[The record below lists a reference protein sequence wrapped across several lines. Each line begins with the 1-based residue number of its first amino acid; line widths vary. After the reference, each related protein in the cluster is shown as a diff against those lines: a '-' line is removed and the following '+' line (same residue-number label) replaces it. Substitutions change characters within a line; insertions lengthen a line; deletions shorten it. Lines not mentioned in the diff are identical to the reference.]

1 MKTSASDPLL
11 PAHDCATAKRRGF
24 LRWASAG
31 LGCLSLPALI
41 AAPDEVARPAAPAPM
56 KLGLAT
62 NGFNQLTNDEMA
74 QLAADAK
81 LDCVQLFFTQKDSNY
96 WKYNQP
102 VDVSAV
108 TESECHRIAHAY
120 RSRGL
125 DIQALG
131 VYANLIEPDE
141 VAREKNFAYFADM
154 MRIAK
159 TMNVRMLLSECGSII
174 VPGKGR
180 DLSASLDESA
190 WPRLVD
196 MVRRLIPLAETHDV
210 TIAIESYFQDLLGSA
225 TAVRYF
231 LEEINHPRVRALL
244 DPANL
249 LPHNS
254 LEEMFNALAPYIAAL
269 HAKDRKLHVTKGVAA
284 GQGDL
289 DYGKYVALA
298 RKHCPDLPLVLE
310 YVNPQT
316 FQAALAHVRSF
327 L

>member
-1 MKTSASDPLL
+1 MKSNSDPLA
-11 PAHDCATAKRRGF
+11 PSSSYHTAPMPRRGF
-24 LRWASAG
+24 LRSLGASVGG
-31 LGCLSLPALI
+31 LALPTLLASELR
-41 AAPDEVARPAAPAPM
+41 AAPSNPPM

-62 NGFNQLTNDEMA
+62 NGFNNLTNDEMA

-96 WKYNQP
+96 WKYNRP

-108 TESECHRIAHAY
+108 TEAECHRIEKAY

-125 DIQALG
+125 EIQALG

-141 VAREKNFAYFADM
+141 AEREKNFRYFADM
-154 MRIAK
+154 MRIAQ
-159 TMNVRMLLSECGSII
+159 TMNVRMLLSECGSVI

-180 DLSASLDESA
+180 DLSASLDERT
-190 WPRLVD
+190 WPRLVEIT
-196 MVRRLIPLAETHDV
+196 RRLIPLAEKHNV

-231 LEEINHPRVRALL
+231 MEEINHPRVRALL

-249 LPHNS
+249 LPHNTV
-254 LEEMFNALAPYIAAL
+254 EEMFNALAPYIVAL
-269 HAKDRKLHVTKGVAA
+269 HAKDRKLHVTQGVAA
-284 GQGDL
+284 GKGDV
-289 DYGKYVALA
+289 DYRKYIALA
-298 RKHCPDLPLVLE
+298 RKHCPNLPLVLE
-310 YVNPQT
+310 YVNPKTYQD
-316 FQAALAHVRSF
+316 ALTHVRSF

>member
-1 MKTSASDPLL
+1 M
-11 PAHDCATAKRRGF
+11 
-24 LRWASAG
+24 
-31 LGCLSLPALI
+31 
-41 AAPDEVARPAAPAPM
+41 AAPAILAP
-56 KLGLAT
+56 KLPAEPAHPQLRLGVAT
-62 NGFNQLTNDEMA
+62 NGFNNLTNDEMA

-81 LDCVQLFFTQKDSNY
+81 LSCVQLFFTQKDSNY
-96 WKYNQP
+96 WRYNTP

-108 TESECHRIAHAY
+108 TEAECHRIATAY

-125 DIQALG
+125 EIQALG

-141 VAREKNFAYFADM
+141 TAREKNFQYFADM

-159 TMNVRMLLSECGSII
+159 TMKVGMLLSECGSII

-180 DLSASLDESA
+180 DLSASLDENA
-190 WPRLVD
+190 WPRLVA
-196 MVRRLIPLAETHDV
+196 MVRRLIPLAEQHQI

-231 LEEINHPRVRALL
+231 LEEINHPRIRALL

-249 LPHNS
+249 LPHNT
-254 LEEMFNALAPYIAAL
+254 LEEMFNALAPHLAAL
-269 HAKDRKLHVTKGVAA
+269 HAKDRKLHVTQGVAA
-284 GQGDL
+284 GKGDV
-289 DYGKYVALA
+289 DYRKYIDLA
-298 RKHCPDLPLVLE
+298 RQHCPSLPLVLE

-316 FQAALAHVRSF
+316 LPAALEHVRSF

>member
-1 MKTSASDPLL
+1 MP
-11 PAHDCATAKRRGF
+11 RRGF
-24 LRWASAG
+24 FRGAGVLASG
-31 LGCLSLPALI
+31 LALASELQ
-41 AAPDEVARPAAPAPM
+41 AAPAPPAPM

-62 NGFNQLTNDEMA
+62 NGFNRLTNEEMA

-96 WKYNQP
+96 WRYNQP

-108 TESECHRIAHAY
+108 TEAECHRIAQAY
-120 RSRGL
+120 RSRGVE
-125 DIQALG
+125 IQALG

-141 VAREKNFAYFADM
+141 VEREKNFQYFVDM
-154 MRIAK
+154 MRIAQ

-180 DLSASLDESA
+180 DLTASLDENA
-190 WPRLVD
+190 WPRLVE
-196 MVRRLIPLAETHDV
+196 MTRRLIPLAEKHDV
-210 TIAIESYFQDLLGSA
+210 VIAIESYFQDLLGSA
-225 TAVRYF
+225 TAVRYY
-231 LEEINHPRVRALL
+231 LDEINHPRVRALL

-249 LPHNS
+249 LPHNT

-289 DYGKYVALA
+289 DYRKYIELA
-298 RKHCPDLPLVLE
+298 RKHCPNLPLVLE
-310 YVNPQT
+310 YVNPET
-316 FQAALAHVRSF
+316 YQAALVHVRSF

>member
-1 MKTSASDPLL
+1 MP
-11 PAHDCATAKRRGF
+11 RREF
-24 LRWASAG
+24 LRSAG
-31 LGCLSLPALI
+31 AIVGGLALPTVLAPELH
-41 AAPDEVARPAAPAPM
+41 AAPLKSPM

-62 NGFNQLTNDEMA
+62 NGFNSLTNDEMA

-96 WKYNQP
+96 WKYNRP

-108 TESECHRIAHAY
+108 TEAECHRIAKAY

-125 DIQALG
+125 EIQALG

-141 VAREKNFAYFADM
+141 AEREKNFLYFADM

-180 DLSASLDESA
+180 DLSASLDERT
-190 WPRLVD
+190 WPRLVE
-196 MVRRLIPLAETHDV
+196 MTRKLIPLAEKHNV

-231 LEEINHPRVRALL
+231 MEEINHPCVRALL

-249 LPHNS
+249 LPHNT
-254 LEEMFNALAPYIAAL
+254 LEEMFNALAPYIVAM
-269 HAKDRKLHVTKGVAA
+269 HAKDRKLHITPGVAA
-284 GQGDL
+284 GKGDL
-289 DYGKYVALA
+289 DYRKYIALA
-298 RKHCPDLPLVLE
+298 RKHCPNLPLVLE
-310 YVNPQT
+310 YVSPQSY
-316 FQAALAHVRSF
+316 QAALAHVRSF

>member
-1 MKTSASDPLL
+1 MNPNPIHSSPVTPRRDFIRAAGATLAAAATPAVL
-11 PAHDCATAKRRGF
+11 PQTE
-24 LRWASAG
+24 
-31 LGCLSLPALI
+31 
-41 AAPDEVARPAAPAPM
+41 AAPSRAPIR
-56 KLGLAT
+56 LGVAT
-62 NGFNQLTNDEMA
+62 NGFNNLTNDEMA

-81 LDCVQLFFTQKDSNY
+81 LQCVQLFFTQKDSNY
-96 WKYNQP
+96 WRYNTP

-108 TESECHRIAHAY
+108 TEAECHRIATAY

-125 DIQALG
+125 EIQALG

-141 VAREKNFAYFADM
+141 AAREKNFQYFADM

-159 TMNVRMLLSECGSII
+159 SMNVSMLLSECGSII

-180 DLSASLDESA
+180 DLSASLDERA

-196 MVRRLIPLAETHDV
+196 MVRRLIPLAEQHQV

-249 LPHNS
+249 LPHNT

-269 HAKDRKLHVTKGVAA
+269 HAKDRKLHVTQGVAA
-284 GQGDL
+284 GKGDV
-289 DYGKYVALA
+289 DYRKYLELVRA
-298 RKHCPDLPLVLE
+298 HCPNLPLVLE

-316 FQAALAHVRSF
+316 VQAALDHVRSF
-327 L
+327 V

>member
-1 MKTSASDPLL
+1 MPRREFLRTVGVTAASLAL
-11 PAHDCATAKRRGF
+11 PAVLAPE
-24 LRWASAG
+24 LR
-31 LGCLSLPALI
+31 
-41 AAPDEVARPAAPAPM
+41 AAPSNPRM

-62 NGFNQLTNDEMA
+62 NGFNSLTNDEMA

-96 WKYNQP
+96 WKYNRP

-108 TESECHRIAHAY
+108 TEAECHRIAKAY

-125 DIQALG
+125 EIQALG

-141 VAREKNFAYFADM
+141 AEREKNFQYFANM
-154 MRIAK
+154 MRIAH
-159 TMNVRMLLSECGSII
+159 TMKVRMLLSECGSII

-180 DLSASLDESA
+180 DLSASLDERT

-196 MVRRLIPLAETHDV
+196 ITRKLIPLAEKYDV

-231 LEEINHPRVRALL
+231 MEEINHPRVRALL

-249 LPHNS
+249 LPHNT
-254 LEEMFNALAPYIAAL
+254 LEEMFNALAPYIVAL
-269 HAKDRKLHVTKGVAA
+269 HAKDRKLHVTQGVAA
-284 GQGDL
+284 GKGDL
-289 DYGKYVALA
+289 DYRKYIALT
-298 RKHCPDLPLVLE
+298 RKHCPNLPLVLE
-310 YVNPQT
+310 YVSPQSY
-316 FQAALAHVRSF
+316 QAALAHVRSF

>member
-1 MKTSASDPLL
+1 MPRRSFLRTVG
-11 PAHDCATAKRRGF
+11 ATAAGF
-24 LRWASAG
+24 ALPSA
-31 LGCLSLPALI
+31 LH
-41 AAPDEVARPAAPAPM
+41 AAPPQSRT

-62 NGFNQLTNDEMA
+62 NGFNSLTNDEMA

-96 WKYNQP
+96 WKYNRP

-108 TESECHRIAHAY
+108 TEAECHRIAKAY

-125 DIQALG
+125 EIQALG

-141 VAREKNFAYFADM
+141 AEREKNFQYFANM
-154 MRIAK
+154 MRIAQ

-180 DLSASLDESA
+180 DLSASLDERT
-190 WPRLVD
+190 WPRLVE
-196 MVRRLIPLAETHDV
+196 MTRKLIPLAEKHNV

-231 LEEINHPRVRALL
+231 MEEINHPRVRALL

-249 LPHNS
+249 LPHNT
-254 LEEMFNALAPYIAAL
+254 LEEMFNALSPYIVAM
-269 HAKDRKLHVTKGVAA
+269 HAKDRKLHVTQGVAA
-284 GQGDL
+284 GKGDL
-289 DYGKYVALA
+289 DYRKYIALA
-298 RKHCPDLPLVLE
+298 RKHCPNLPLVLE
-310 YVNPQT
+310 YVSPQSY
-316 FQAALAHVRSF
+316 QAALAHVRSF

>member
-1 MKTSASDPLL
+1 MNPNPAL
-11 PAHDCATAKRRGF
+11 PVSSQSEPVSTPRRGF
-24 LRWASAG
+24 LRRAGASLGG
-31 LGCLSLPALI
+31 LALGSI
-41 AAPDEVARPAAPAPM
+41 AVREEVRAAESNAAM

-62 NGFNQLTNDEMA
+62 NGFNGLTNDEMA

-96 WKYNQP
+96 WRYNTP

-108 TESECHRIAHAY
+108 TEAECHRIATAY

-125 DIQALG
+125 EIQALG

-141 VAREKNFAYFADM
+141 AGREKNFRYFEDM
-154 MRIAK
+154 MRIAQ
-159 TMNVRMLLSECGSII
+159 TMNVHMLLSECGSVI

-180 DLSASLDESA
+180 DLSASLDERT
-190 WPRLVD
+190 WPRLVE
-196 MVRRLIPLAETHDV
+196 MTRRLIPLAEKYNV
-210 TIAIESYFQDLLGSA
+210 VIAIESYFQDLLGSA

-249 LPHNS
+249 LPHNTV
-254 LEEMFNALAPYIAAL
+254 EEMFNALAPYIVAM
-269 HAKDRKLHVTKGVAA
+269 HAKDRKLHVTQGVAA
-284 GQGDL
+284 GKGDL
-289 DYGKYVALA
+289 DYRKYIELA
-298 RKHCPDLPLVLE
+298 RKHCPSLPLVLE

-316 FQAALAHVRSF
+316 YQAALAHVRSF

>member
-1 MKTSASDPLL
+1 MKSNSASSTPSSSPHAAAMPRREFLRSVGATAAGLAL
-11 PAHDCATAKRRGF
+11 PAVLAPE
-24 LRWASAG
+24 LR
-31 LGCLSLPALI
+31 
-41 AAPDEVARPAAPAPM
+41 AAPSKAPM

-62 NGFNQLTNDEMA
+62 NGFNSLTNDEMA

-96 WKYNQP
+96 WKYNKP

-108 TESECHRIAHAY
+108 TEAECHRIAKAY

-125 DIQALG
+125 EIQALG

-141 VAREKNFAYFADM
+141 AEREKNFQYFADM

-180 DLSASLDESA
+180 DLSASLDERT
-190 WPRLVD
+190 WPRLVELT
-196 MVRRLIPLAETHDV
+196 RKLIPLAEKHNV

-231 LEEINHPRVRALL
+231 MEEINHPRVRALL

-249 LPHNS
+249 LPHNT
-254 LEEMFNALAPYIAAL
+254 LEEMFNALAPYIVAM
-269 HAKDRKLHVTKGVAA
+269 HAKDRKLHVTQGVAA
-284 GQGDL
+284 GKGDL
-289 DYGKYVALA
+289 DYRKYIALA
-298 RKHCPDLPLVLE
+298 RKHCPNLPLVLE
-310 YVNPQT
+310 YVSPQSY
-316 FQAALAHVRSF
+316 QAALAHVRSF